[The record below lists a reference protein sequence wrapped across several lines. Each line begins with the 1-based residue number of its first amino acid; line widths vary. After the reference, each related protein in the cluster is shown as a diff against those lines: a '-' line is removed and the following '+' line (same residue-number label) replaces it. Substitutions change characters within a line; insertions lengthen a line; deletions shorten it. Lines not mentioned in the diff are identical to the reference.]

1 MTEVL
6 RIVLGIAV
14 IGYFVVILYFIKK
27 KTLLI
32 KYTLLWIFSGL
43 VMGVLVLFP
52 QILDWLVDLVGIQ
65 TPING
70 LLIASILAILII
82 LMSLTAIVSKQAERM
97 KCLIQ
102 YISLLEKRI
111 REQNGEE

>member
-1 MTEVL
+1 MTQVL
-6 RIVLGIAV
+6 RIVLGLAV
-14 IGYFVVILYFIKK
+14 AGYFIVILYFIKK

-43 VMGVLVLFP
+43 VMGLLVLFP
-52 QILDWLVDLVGIQ
+52 KILDWFVHLIGIQ

-70 LLIASILAILII
+70 LLVVSILAVLII